1 MFGDELWRATENHES
16 TGKSGGLA
24 STLANLLRVQRPKD
38 VNGKVLC
45 HGHRCET
52 TSCNKSSMN
61 PSGSPQF

>member
-1 MFGDELWRATENHES
+1 MFGDELRRATENHES

-24 STLANLLRVQRPKD
+24 SVLANLLRVQRPKD

-45 HGHRCET
+45 HGHRCEST
-52 TSCNKSSMN
+52 FYNKCSMN